1 MDSPDTAR
9 EALAA
14 LLQRHDSLPREI
26 PPVSAAIA
34 EQAQHMSLPLPST
47 SICRRIRDIVIRF
60 RPERLLEVNAS
71 IGLVTSWL
79 LAAHEHHGFHPIS
92 HHVLDRGGKFGVI
105 LQRLI
110 ARFGSPEHV
119 HLCIAEYDALL
130 AESRAVQALADSG
143 SHHLPTE
150 VDMVIVDV
158 MSHPDVSDVSVALS
172 HLRKGGL
179 LIVVE
184 PPEPPEDASKD
195 DPSVIRFQSWIDLI
209 HREHDRRAIS
219 FVPIT
224 GGVLVGM
231 QG

>member
-1 MDSPDTAR
+1 MESPDLAH

-14 LLQRHDSLPREI
+14 LMQRDESLPRAV
-26 PPVSAAIA
+26 PPVSSAIA
-34 EQAQHMSLPLPST
+34 EQARHMSLPLPSA
-47 SICRRIRDIVIRF
+47 SICRRIRDIVVRF

-71 IGLVTSWL
+71 IGLVTSWM
-79 LAAHEHHGFHPIS
+79 LAAHVDHGFQPHS
-92 HHVLDRGGKFGVI
+92 HHIIDRGGKFGVI

-110 ARFGSPEHV
+110 DRFESPEHV
-119 HLCIAEYDALL
+119 HLGIAEYDALL
-130 AESRAVQALADSG
+130 AESRAALALADSAPY
-143 SHHLPTE
+143 HLPKE

-158 MSHPDVSDVSVALS
+158 MSHPDVTDVSVGLS

-184 PPEPPEDASKD
+184 PPEPPENASLDA
-195 DPSVIRFQSWIDLI
+195 PSVVLFQSWINLI
-209 HREHDRRAIS
+209 HREHDKRAMAFI
-219 FVPIT
+219 PIT